1 MGATGAGK
9 TVMLNAMA
17 GRLKK
22 KGSAR
27 LDGQVLVNGAPM
39 KRKVFEHFSAY
50 VMQVCVLV
58 TTPPLRGDH
67 QLT

>member
-22 KGSAR
+22 KGSVR
-27 LDGQVLVNGAPM
+27 LDGKVLVNGAPM
-39 KRKVFEHFSAY
+39 KRKVSEHFSAY
-50 VMQVCVLV
+50 VMQVCAARSLV
-58 TTPPLRGDH
+58 ISPSSLRR
-67 QLT
+67 